1 MEPAGKAIAR
11 FVKIS
16 PYKVRKVADLIR
28 GKDVDSALA
37 ILKAAN
43 KRASVFLVRTL
54 KSAIASAKQGGKI
67 KQDGL
72 YISKI
77 TADDGSMVRRYRAAA
92 MGRATMI
99 RKRTS
104 HILIEVEK
112 SASPVKKVEP
122 KTQHKKLKTGGV
134 SGS

>member
-1 MEPAGKAIAR
+1 MGPAGKAITR

-28 GKDVDSALA
+28 GKDVDSASA
-37 ILKAAN
+37 ILKN
-43 KRASVFLVRTL
+43 TDKRASVFLVRTL
-54 KSAIASAKQGGKI
+54 ESAIASAKQGGKI

-72 YISKI
+72 YVSKI
-77 TADDGSMVRRYRAAA
+77 TADDGPMMKRYRAAA
-92 MGRATMI
+92 MGRATTI

-112 SASPVKKVEP
+112 SASPVKKAEP
-122 KTQHKKLKTGGV
+122 KTQRKKV
-134 SGS
+134 ENRRS